1 MEPLVP
7 ISPTLRLPAR
17 TPDRTARW
25 FAVAA
30 LLLLAGCDR
39 EPEAAAP
46 EVRPVRTVTIASS
59 TSSNT
64 VALTGRVQARAEV
77 NQSFRLPGQLIE
89 RRVDIGDSVR
99 VGQELARLDSQ
110 NEASALAA
118 AQAQLVAA
126 QVQLADAR
134 NNFTRMRNLI
144 VDNAVSRAS
153 YDHAQALQSTAE
165 AQVKAVRS
173 NLELAQNRFD
183 FTRLRADVAG
193 VVTARGPEVGEVVA
207 AGQMI
212 VQIAQAGAA
221 DAIFDVPAAVKNNAS
236 RAAPIWVALTSDPGI
251 RAKGM
256 VREVSPRADPVTGT
270 FRVRVSLANAPAAMR
285 LGSTVTG
292 RLELDAVTGIAI
304 PAVALTQVEGK
315 PAVWVVDP
323 KTSTVA
329 LRRVTVRSNDAN
341 VVMVAAGLNP
351 GDVVVTAG
359 VQVLR
364 PGQKVS
370 VLGSAQ

>member
-1 MEPLVP
+1 M
-7 ISPTLRLPAR
+7 PALQIKR
-17 TPDRTARW
+17 PAFGTAK
-25 FAVAA
+25 
-30 LLLLAGCDR
+30 LLALATLVLLAACGR
-39 EPEAAAP
+39 EPEAIAP
-46 EVRPVRTVTIASS
+46 EVRPVRTITIANSV
-59 TSSNT
+59 SSNT

-89 RRVDIGDSVR
+89 RRVDVGDSVR
-99 VGQELARLDSQ
+99 AGQEIARLDSQ
-110 NEASALAA
+110 NEASGLQA

-165 AQVKAVRS
+165 AQVKAVQS
-173 NLELAQNRFD
+173 QLALAQSRFD
-183 FTRLRADVAG
+183 FTRLRADVSG

-212 VQIAQAGAA
+212 VQIAQSGAA
-221 DAIFDVPAAVKNNAS
+221 DAIFDVPAPVKDSAS
-236 RAAPIWVALTSDPGI
+236 RAATIWVALTSDPGI
-251 RAKGM
+251 RAKGS

-292 RLELDAVTGIAI
+292 RLELDAVPGIAI
-304 PAVALTQVEGK
+304 PAVALTQLDGK

-329 LRRVTVRSNDAN
+329 LRRIEIRSNDAT
-341 VVMVAAGLNP
+341 MVQVQSGLNP

-370 VLGSAQ
+370 LLGSVK